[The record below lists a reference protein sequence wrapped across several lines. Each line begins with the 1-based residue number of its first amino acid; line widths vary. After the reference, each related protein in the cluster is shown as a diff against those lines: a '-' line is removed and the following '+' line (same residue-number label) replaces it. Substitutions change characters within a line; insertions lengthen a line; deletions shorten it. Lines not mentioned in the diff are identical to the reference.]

1 MRIVI
6 CDGHRVFADALESLL
21 RSAGHDVI
29 GSALSLEEATEI
41 LRRERADACVVD
53 LRPPRSVKRPDIE
66 RAMRSAPGTAFI
78 ALSATSDAATLN
90 HAAAAGVRGLAL
102 KGDAFGE
109 FLRVVTEAVTGR
121 PDGSGAAGPVVVSKS
136 AREAL
141 RRGSGVAAGRS
152 QFLTER
158 EREALGRLV
167 RGESTEAIARAM
179 GVRISTARTHIDA
192 VLCKLGAHSRL
203 EAVAYAV
210 REGLVDAGSWQ
221 SGQRGQS
228 GQSGQREQRE
238 AS

>member
-21 RSAGHDVI
+21 RSAGHDVV
-29 GSALSLEEATEI
+29 GSALGLEEATEI
-41 LRRERADACVVD
+41 LRHERADACVVD

-66 RAMRSAPGTAFI
+66 RAMRYAPATVFV
-78 ALSATSDAATLN
+78 ALSGSADAATLN
-90 HAAAAGVRGLAL
+90 HAAAAGVGGLAL

-109 FLRVVTEAVTGR
+109 FLRVVTEAVAR
-121 PDGSGAAGPVVVSKS
+121 QQDGAGAAKPVVWSKS
-136 AREAL
+136 AREVL
-141 RRGSGVAAGRS
+141 RRGSGVAAGPS

-179 GVRISTARTHIDA
+179 GVRISTARTHIDG
-192 VLCKLGAHSRL
+192 VLSKLGAHSRL

-210 REGLVDAGSWQ
+210 REGLVDASGWQ
-221 SGQRGQS
+221 RERSEQS
-228 GQSGQREQRE
+228 EQRE

>member
-21 RSAGHDVI
+21 RSAGHDVV
-29 GSALSLEEATEI
+29 GSALGLEEATEI
-41 LRRERADACVVD
+41 LRHERADACVVD

-66 RAMRSAPGTAFI
+66 RAMRYAPGTVFV
-78 ALSATSDAATLN
+78 ALSGSADAATLN
-90 HAAAAGVRGLAL
+90 HAAAAGVGGLAL

-109 FLRVVTEAVTGR
+109 FLRVVTEAVTGQQ
-121 PDGSGAAGPVVVSKS
+121 DGSAAADPVVVSKS
-136 AREAL
+136 AREVL
-141 RRGSGVAAGRS
+141 RRGSGVAAGPS

-158 EREALGRLV
+158 EWEALGRLV

-179 GVRISTARTHIDA
+179 GVRTSTARTHIDA
-192 VLCKLGAHSRL
+192 VLCKLNAHSRL

-210 REGLVDAGSWQ
+210 REGMVDAAGW
-221 SGQRGQS
+221 
-228 GQSGQREQRE
+228 QREHQE

>member
-1 MRIVI
+1 MKIVI

-21 RSAGHDVI
+21 RSAGHDVV

-41 LRRERADACVVD
+41 LRHERADACVVD

-66 RAMRSAPGTAFI
+66 RAVRCAPGTVFV
-78 ALSATSDAATLN
+78 ALSGSADAATLN
-90 HAAAAGVRGLAL
+90 HAAAAGVGGLAL

-109 FLRVVTEAVTGR
+109 FLRVVTEAVAR
-121 PDGSGAAGPVVVSKS
+121 PQDGARAAEPVVWSKS
-136 AREAL
+136 AREVL
-141 RRGSGVAAGRS
+141 RRGSGVAAGPS

-158 EREALGRLV
+158 EREALGRLA

-179 GVRISTARTHIDA
+179 GVRISTARTHIDG
-192 VLCKLGAHSRL
+192 VLSKLGAHSRL

-210 REGLVDAGSWQ
+210 REGLVDASGWRSEQ
-221 SGQRGQS
+221 S
-228 GQSGQREQRE
+228 EQRE

>member
-21 RSAGHDVI
+21 RSAGHDVV
-29 GSALSLEEATEI
+29 GTALSLDGATEI
-41 LRRERADACVVD
+41 LFRERADACVVD

-66 RAMRSAPGTAFI
+66 RAVRSAPGTVFV
-78 ALSATSDAATLN
+78 ALSASADAATLN
-90 HAAAAGVRGLAL
+90 HAASAGVRGLAL

-109 FLRVVTEAVTGR
+109 FLRVVTEAVTGQQG
-121 PDGSGAAGPVVVSKS
+121 GSAAADPVVVSKS
-136 AREAL
+136 AREVL
-141 RRGSGVAAGRS
+141 RHGSGVAAGPS

-158 EREALGRLV
+158 EWEALGRLV

-179 GVRISTARTHIDA
+179 DVRVSTARTHIDA

-210 REGLVDAGSWQ
+210 REGLVDAGGW
-221 SGQRGQS
+221 
-228 GQSGQREQRE
+228 QREHQE